1 MYEKI
6 EISTEE
12 QKIPEDKERARE
24 NFRTEVYGI

>member
-12 QKIPEDKERARE
+12 LKIPKDKKGARE